1 MLFLPA
7 GPTAQQQSMADYP
20 LIDREK
26 LFKQLGH
33 LFPMKTKQLVSKGI
47 GLILA
52 IASLTAGA
60 IEVKATRTA
69 SDTVLAEQLYIKHCQ
84 SCHGVGRLGAMGPA
98 LFPENLSRLSKNK
111 ATEVI
116 ANGRPATQMPAF
128 NQQLN
133 KAEVDSLISYI
144 YTPAKELPQWTIAD
158 INKTNI
164 QHFDQRKLPN
174 KPQFEADL
182 MNLFIVVELGDHS
195 ATLLN
200 GDTFEPITRFK
211 TRFALHGGPKYSPD
225 GRFVYF
231 ASRDGWVSK
240 YDIYNMKTVAEVR
253 AGINT
258 RNLAVSNDG
267 KYAIVGNY
275 LPHNV
280 VILDTK
286 DLSPIKMIET
296 KSSEGVSSRVSA
308 VYNAPPRYSFIVALK
323 DVKEVWE
330 IPYSDKGGVDV
341 YKGWAHDYRKDGG
354 EGEIENWKS
363 EKKFPVRRIGTED
376 YLDDFSFDPDYI
388 NLIGTARNSHN
399 GQVINLDTKK
409 KIATIELT
417 GMPHLGSGITWDY
430 QGKQVFVSPNIK
442 EGKIT
447 VIEMDDWQVIKEIKT
462 EGPGFFMRSHSKSP
476 YAWADVF
483 FGPNK
488 GKVHIIKKDTLEIV
502 KTLAP
507 APGKTAAHVEFT
519 KDGKYALLSI
529 WDNAGAVIVYD
540 AITLKEVKR
549 LPMKKPSGKY
559 NVYNKINYER
569 GTSH

>member
-1 MLFLPA
+1 MKNKR
-7 GPTAQQQSMADYP
+7 
-20 LIDREK
+20 LISQVMS
-26 LFKQLGH
+26 L
-33 LFPMKTKQLVSKGI
+33 T
-47 GLILA
+47 LA
-52 IASLTAGA
+52 LASLAVTASQTKPT
-60 IEVKATRTA
+60 EVKTTDHGSAA
-69 SDTVLAEQLYIKHCQ
+69 KLYIEHCQ
-84 SCHGVGRLGAMGPA
+84 ACHGVGRLGAMGPA
-98 LFPENLSRLSKNK
+98 LFPENLSRLKKSKAVK
-111 ATEVI
+111 VI
-116 ANGRPATQMPAF
+116 TDGRPATQMPAF
-128 NQQLN
+128 NKTLDQ
-133 KAEVDSLISYI
+133 AEITSLIDYI
-144 YTPAKELPQWTIAD
+144 YTPAKELPKWSLAD
-158 INKTNI
+158 IKQSSI
-164 QHFDQRKLPN
+164 QHFDQSKLPN
-174 KPQFEADL
+174 KPQFDADL

-231 ASRDGWVSK
+231 ASRDGWISK
-240 YDIYNMKTVAEVR
+240 YDIYNMKIVSEVR

-258 RNLAVSNDG
+258 RNLAVSSDG

-275 LPHNV
+275 LPHNI
-280 VILDTK
+280 VILDTEN
-286 DLSPIKMIET
+286 LSPIQMIET
-296 KSSEGVSSRVSA
+296 TSTDGISSRVSA
-308 VYNAPPRYSFIVALK
+308 VYNAPPRHSFIVALK

-330 IPYSDKGGVDV
+330 IPYSDKGGVEV

-354 EGEIENWKS
+354 EGKIENWKS
-363 EKKFPVRRIGTED
+363 EEQFPIRRIKTED
-376 YLDDFSFDPDYI
+376 YLDDFFFDPGYI
-388 NLIGTARNSHN
+388 NLIGTARNNHN

-409 KIATIELT
+409 KIADIELT

-430 QGKQVFVSPNIK
+430 KGKEVFASPNIK

-447 VIEMDDWQVIKEIKT
+447 VIEMENWKVIKEIRT

-488 GKVHIIKKDTLEIV
+488 EKVHIIKKDTLEIV
-502 KTLAP
+502 KTIAP
-507 APGKTAAHVEFT
+507 AAGKTAAHVEFT
-519 KDGKYALLSI
+519 KDGKYVLLSI
-529 WDNAGAVIVYD
+529 WDNDGAIIVYD
-540 AITLKEVKR
+540 ANTLEEIKR

>member
-1 MLFLPA
+1 MNK
-7 GPTAQQQSMADYP
+7 P
-20 LIDREK
+20 LNKVISIK
-26 LFKQLGH
+26 KVLW
-33 LFPMKTKQLVSKGI
+33 
-47 GLILA
+47 
-52 IASLTAGA
+52 LTAFLSSFSVFA
-60 IEVKATRTA
+60 NEAVSHEAVSHEATLQALPQETPHKNVIIKA
-69 SDTVLAEQLYIKHCQ
+69 DKLYQQHCQ

-98 LFPENLSRLSKNK
+98 LFPENLSRLRKNK
-111 ATEVI
+111 AIKVI

-128 NQQLN
+128 GKTLSKTEINR
-133 KAEVDSLISYI
+133 LIDYI
-144 YTPAKELPQWTIAD
+144 YTPAKELPQWSLAD
-158 INKTNI
+158 INRTNI
-164 QHFDQRKLPN
+164 QHFDQNKLPN
-174 KPQFEADL
+174 KPQFDADL

-231 ASRDGWVSK
+231 ASRDGWISK
-240 YDIYNMKTVAEVR
+240 YDIYNMKIVSEVR

-258 RNLAVSNDG
+258 RNLAVSSDG

-275 LPHNV
+275 LPHNI

-286 DLSPIKMIET
+286 DLSPIQMIET
-296 KSSEGVSSRVSA
+296 KSSEGISSRVSA
-308 VYNAPPRYSFIVALK
+308 VYNAPPRHSFIVALK

-330 IPYSDKGGVDV
+330 IPYSDKD
-341 YKGWAHDYRKDGG
+341 DGDNNVEDG
-354 EGEIENWKS
+354 EMATQ
-363 EKKFPVRRIGTED
+363 FPIRRIKTED
-376 YLDDFSFDPDYI
+376 YLDDFFFDPDYI
-388 NLIGTARNSHN
+388 NMIGTARNNHH
-399 GQVINLDTKK
+399 GQVINLDSKK
-409 KIATIELT
+409 KVATIELT

-430 QGKQVFVSPNIK
+430 QGKQVFASPNIK

-447 VIEMDDWQVIKEIKT
+447 VIEMENWQVIKEIKT
-462 EGPGFFMRSHSKSP
+462 DGPGFFMRSHSKSP

-488 GKVHIIKKDTLEIV
+488 EKVHIIKKDTLEIV
-502 KTLAP
+502 KTIAP

-519 KDGKYALLSI
+519 KDGKYVLLSI
-529 WDNAGAVIVYD
+529 WDNDGAVIVYD
-540 AITLKEVKR
+540 ANTLEEVKR
-549 LPMKKPSGKY
+549 LPMNKPSGKY